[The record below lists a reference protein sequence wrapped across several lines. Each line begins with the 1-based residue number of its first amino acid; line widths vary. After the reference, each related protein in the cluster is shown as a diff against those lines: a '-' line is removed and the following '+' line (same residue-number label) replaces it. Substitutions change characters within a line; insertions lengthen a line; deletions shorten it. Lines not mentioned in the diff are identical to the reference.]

1 MLGIASA
8 PPVCATGTAGIGTAG
23 IGTAGIDTA
32 GVDTAGIGTAG
43 RLCNVLDVN
52 IPK

>member
-1 MLGIASA
+1 MGIASP
-8 PPVCATGTAGIGTAG
+8 PPVCATGTAGIGTTCIGTAG
-23 IGTAGIDTA
+23 IGTAGVGTA
-32 GVDTAGIGTAG
+32 DIGTAG